1 MRIQTVHTHDLRYPV
16 QRPFANSTTWNRA
29 RTAGIVE
36 VITDDGLTGWGEGTQ
51 VPGSGILAD
60 RVIGRDPFDAGAI
73 GREMTQAGASMAQVS
88 AVDIALFDLMGQ
100 AVGRPCHQLLGG
112 AVRERVPA
120 YASGLFLLS
129 ASEPVLGMEA
139 EAAGYA
145 EAGFPAVKMKI
156 GHGPRTDAARVAA
169 VRRAIGPDT
178 LLAVD
183 ANCAYDRGTA
193 LESIRSI
200 EEHDIYWYEEPV
212 PPTEVQAYREIRA
225 GSGLRIA
232 GGEALEGLSAFRDLI
247 SKRALDIVQP
257 DISIAGGFTVCR
269 QVEALANA
277 HGVQVLPHMWG
288 TSIRLAATLHWQATI
303 PDAPGLFPEPCL
315 LEFDM
320 TENALRTD
328 LARERFH
335 LVDGAVAVPSGPGLG
350 IDIDREVLERYTI
363 RREIIESQG
372 ANG

>member
-1 MRIQTVHTHDLRYPV
+1 MRVETVHTYDLRYPV

-29 RTAGIVE
+29 RTAGVVE
-36 VITDDGLTGWGEGTQ
+36 VVTDDGLTGWGEGTQ
-51 VPGSGILAD
+51 VPGAGVLAD
-60 RVIGRDPFDAGAI
+60 RVIGRDPFDAGVI
-73 GREMTQAGASMAQVS
+73 GREAAAAGASMAEVS

-129 ASEPVLGMEA
+129 DSDPVLGMET

-156 GHGPRTDAARVAA
+156 GHGPRNDVARVAA
-169 VRRAIGPDT
+169 VRRAIGPDV

-183 ANCAYDRGTA
+183 ANCAYDRATA

-200 EEHDIYWYEEPV
+200 GEHDIYWYEEPV
-212 PPTEVQAYREIRA
+212 PPAEVQAYREIRA

-232 GGEALEGLSAFRDLI
+232 GGEALEGLGAFRDLI

-257 DISIAGGFTVCR
+257 DISIAGGFTVCK
-269 QVEALANA
+269 QVEALASA

-303 PDAPGLFPEPCL
+303 PNAPGLFPEPCL

-320 TENALRTD
+320 TENALRTE
-328 LARERFH
+328 LSREPFR
-335 LVDGAVAVPSGPGLG
+335 LEDGAVAVPSGPGLG
-350 IDIDREVLERYTI
+350 IEIDREVLERYTVTTK
-363 RREIIESQG
+363 RVGS
-372 ANG
+372 

>member
-1 MRIQTVHTHDLRYPV
+1 MRVQSVQTYELRYPV
-16 QRPFANSTTWNRA
+16 QRKFANSTTWNRA
-29 RTAGIVE
+29 RTAGVVE
-36 VITDDGLTGWGEGTQ
+36 VITDDGLTGWGEG
-51 VPGSGILAD
+51 VRAPPAGVLAGL
-60 RVIGRDPFDAGAI
+60 IGRDPFDAGPI
-73 GREMTQAGASMAQVS
+73 GRELAAAGASMAQVS
-88 AVDIALFDLMGQ
+88 GVDIALFDLMGQ
-100 AVGRPCHQLLGG
+100 AVERPCHQLLGG

-120 YASGLFLLS
+120 YASGLFLWS
-129 ASEPVLGMEA
+129 ESEPVHGVGA

-156 GHGPRTDAARVAA
+156 GHGPRNDAARVAA
-169 VRRAIGPDT
+169 VRQAIGSDV

-183 ANCAYDRGTA
+183 ANCAYDRSTA

-200 EEHDIYWYEEPV
+200 TEHDIYWYEEPV
-212 PPTEVQAYREIRA
+212 LPTEVQAYREIRE

-247 SKRALDIVQP
+247 SGRALDIVQP

-269 QVEALANA
+269 KVEALATA

-320 TENALRTD
+320 TENALRTE
-328 LARERFH
+328 LATEPFH
-335 LVDGAVAVPSGPGLG
+335 LVDGAVAVPTGPGLG
-350 IDIDREVLERYTI
+350 IEIDREVLERYTVTTE
-363 RREIIESQG
+363 RVGS
-372 ANG
+372 

>member
-1 MRIQTVHTHDLRYPV
+1 MRIQTVHTYDLRYPV
-16 QRPFANSTTWNRA
+16 KREFANSTTWNRA
-29 RTAGIVE
+29 RTAAVVE
-36 VITDDGLTGWGEGTQ
+36 VITDSGLTGWGEGVQTPAAG
-51 VPGSGILAD
+51 VLSD
-60 RVIGRDPFDAGAI
+60 CVIGRDPFDASVI
-73 GREMTQAGASMAQVS
+73 GRDLAGAGASMAQVS
-88 AVDIALFDLMGQ
+88 AVDIALFDLMGK
-100 AVGRPCHQLLGG
+100 AIARPCQQLLGG

-129 ASEPVLGMEA
+129 ESDPVLGMEA

-156 GHGPRTDAARVAA
+156 GHGPRNDAARVAA
-169 VRRAIGPDT
+169 VRQAIGPDV

-183 ANCAYDRGTA
+183 ANCAYDRSTA

-200 EEHDIYWYEEPV
+200 AEQDVYWYEEPV
-212 PPTEVQAYREIRA
+212 PPTEVEAYREIRA
-225 GSGLRIA
+225 ASGLRIA
-232 GGEALEGLSAFRDLI
+232 GGEALEGLSAFRDLV

-269 QVEALANA
+269 QVEALASA

-288 TSIRLAATLHWQATI
+288 TPIRLAATLHWQATI

-320 TENALRTD
+320 TENVLRTD
-328 LARERFH
+328 LARERFQV
-335 LVDGAVAVPSGPGLG
+335 LDGSVAVPAGPGLG
-350 IDIDREVLERYTI
+350 IEIDREVLERYTV
-363 RREIIESQG
+363 RTERVGS
-372 ANG
+372 

>member
-1 MRIQTVHTHDLRYPV
+1 MRIQTVHTYDLRYPV
-16 QRPFANSTTWNRA
+16 KREFANSTTWNRA
-29 RTAGIVE
+29 RTAGVVE
-36 VITDDGLTGWGEGTQ
+36 VITDEGLTGWGEG
-51 VPGSGILAD
+51 VRAPSPGVLAD
-60 RVIGRDPFDAGAI
+60 WLIGRDPFDAGVI
-73 GREMTQAGASMAQVS
+73 GRDLAAAGASMAQVS
-88 AVDIALFDLMGQ
+88 AVDIALFDLMGK

-129 ASEPVLGMEA
+129 ESDPVMGLEA

-156 GHGPRTDAARVAA
+156 GHGPRNDAARVAA
-169 VRRAIGPDT
+169 VRQAIGPGV

-183 ANCAYDRGTA
+183 ANCAYDRSTA

-200 EEHDIYWYEEPV
+200 SEQGIYWYEEPV
-212 PPTEVQAYREIRA
+212 PPTEVEAYREIRA
-225 GSGLRIA
+225 ASGLRIA
-232 GGEALEGLSAFRDLI
+232 GGEALEGLSAFRDLV

-269 QVEALANA
+269 QVAALASA

-328 LARERFH
+328 LARERFEV
-335 LVDGAVAVPSGPGLG
+335 VDGSLAVPSGPGLG
-350 IDIDREVLERYTI
+350 IEIDREVLERYTI
-363 RREIIESQG
+363 RTERIGS
-372 ANG
+372 

>member
-1 MRIQTVHTHDLRYPV
+1 MKIQTVHTYDLRYPV
-16 QRPFANSTTWNRA
+16 QREFANSTTWNRV

-36 VITDDGLTGWGEGTQ
+36 VITDDGLTGWGEGVRTPPAG
-51 VPGSGILAD
+51 VLANL
-60 RVIGRDPFDAGAI
+60 IGRNPFGAGML
-73 GREMTQAGASMAQVS
+73 GRELAAAGASMAQVS
-88 AVDIALFDLMGQ
+88 AVDIALFDLMGK

-120 YASGLFLLS
+120 YASGLFLMS
-129 ASEPVLGMEA
+129 ASDPVQGMEE

-156 GHGPRTDAARVAA
+156 GHGPRNDAARVAA
-169 VRRAIGPDT
+169 VRRAIGSDL

-183 ANCAYDRGTA
+183 ANCAYDRSTA

-212 PPTEVQAYREIRA
+212 PPAEVEAYREIRA
-225 GSGLRIA
+225 GSGLRSA

-257 DISIAGGFTVCR
+257 DISIAGGFTACR
-269 QVEALANA
+269 QVEALAEA

-315 LEFDM
+315 LELDM
-320 TENALRTD
+320 TENALRTG
-328 LARERFH
+328 LAMEPFQ
-335 LVDGAVAVPSGPGLG
+335 LVGGAVAVPAGPGLG
-350 IDIDREVLERYTI
+350 IEIDREVLERYTV
-363 RREIIESQG
+363 RSERVESQG
-372 ANG
+372 AAG